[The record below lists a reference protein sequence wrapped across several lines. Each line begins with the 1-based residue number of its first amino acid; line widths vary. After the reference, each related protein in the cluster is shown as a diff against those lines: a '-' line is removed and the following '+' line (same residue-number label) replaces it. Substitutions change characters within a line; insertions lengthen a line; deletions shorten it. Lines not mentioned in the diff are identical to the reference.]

1 MPLHQ
6 KMKAINPPVI
16 YFGGF
21 AVCATGV
28 FSPAAAHARH
38 AEEIVCIGSVGYV
51 HVFPMF
57 SSTRLYGS
65 MKSTT
70 AAGFSQQKLQITAV
84 LCVLESIQALYFA
97 AFPAKEAPGL
107 SQISTGPR
115 IVCLGSSL
123 GPSGM
128 GETGISQGHFHTT
141 DEVMLPRLQTEV
153 GLWEAGG
160 GQENPP
166 TGLWKGAWCSRL
178 LDSRLLGSN
187 AVRQQVSVTLSCGT
201 LSWLSFARGQTSIG
215 LNPYKLKYEVNKKN
229 TGSYT
234 KICTC
239 DCGKFSCCKSR
250 LEIGQVPSN

>member
-28 FSPAAAHARH
+28 FSSAAAHARH
-38 AEEIVCIGSVGYV
+38 ADEIVCIGSVGYV

-97 AFPAKEAPGL
+97 DFPAREAPGL

-115 IVCLGSSL
+115 IV
-123 GPSGM
+123 
-128 GETGISQGHFHTT
+128 
-141 DEVMLPRLQTEV
+141 
-153 GLWEAGG
+153 
-160 GQENPP
+160 
-166 TGLWKGAWCSRL
+166 
-178 LDSRLLGSN
+178 
-187 AVRQQVSVTLSCGT
+187 
-201 LSWLSFARGQTSIG
+201 
-215 LNPYKLKYEVNKKN
+215 
-229 TGSYT
+229 
-234 KICTC
+234 
-239 DCGKFSCCKSR
+239 
-250 LEIGQVPSN
+250 